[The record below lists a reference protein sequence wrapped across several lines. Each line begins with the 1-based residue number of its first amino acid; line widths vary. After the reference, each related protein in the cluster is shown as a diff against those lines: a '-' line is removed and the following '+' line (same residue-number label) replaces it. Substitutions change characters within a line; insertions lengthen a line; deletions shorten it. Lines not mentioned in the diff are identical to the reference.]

1 MSGEYVMAVDLSM
14 PVLVVDDY
22 NTMVRIIRN
31 LLRQLGFEHIDD
43 ASDGSAAL
51 EKMRARRYGLV
62 ISDWNMEPMTGYDLL
77 KEMRA
82 DPELGRTPFIMVT
95 AESKTE
101 NVIAAKKAG
110 VSNYI
115 VKPFNAQTLKNKI
128 EAVFVQTAS

>member
-1 MSGEYVMAVDLSM
+1 MSVNLTM

-22 NTMVRIIRN
+22 STMIRIIRN
-31 LLRQLGFEHIDD
+31 LLRQLGFENIDD
-43 ASDGSAAL
+43 AGDGSAAL
-51 EKMRARRYGLV
+51 EKMRARHYGLV

-77 KEMRA
+77 KEVRA
-82 DPELGRTPFIMVT
+82 DPQLAQVPFIMVT

-115 VKPFNAQTLKNKI
+115 VKPFNAQTLKTKI
-128 EAVFVQTAS
+128 DAVFSDPA